1 MKYCVED
8 KLEIGNDVKNYL
20 PRLTKKNIKIK
31 KYDPSIK
38 RTRDQS
44 HNYPHFL
51 NVISRKSFD
60 HFR

>member
-38 RTRDQS
+38 RTRD
-44 HNYPHFL
+44 
-51 NVISRKSFD
+51 
-60 HFR
+60 